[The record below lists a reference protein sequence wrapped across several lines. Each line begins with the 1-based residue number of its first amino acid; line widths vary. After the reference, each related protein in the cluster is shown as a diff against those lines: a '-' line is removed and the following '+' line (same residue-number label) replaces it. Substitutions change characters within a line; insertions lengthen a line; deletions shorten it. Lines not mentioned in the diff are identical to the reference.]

1 VLKHLNSAIWFKTT
15 HLHARTLPPSKE
27 RGHVDDFL
35 YALVFGFVFCLSP
48 GAVLAETLR
57 RGLQHGFRPALLV
70 QVGSLVGD
78 AVWAV
83 IGLTGLALLIQ
94 HDAVRIPL
102 TVVCALY
109 LAWLGLRSLID
120 AWHLPESE
128 SAPASSQQNALA
140 VGAAI
145 SLANPKNIVYW
156 ARWACTIRHRRRHAQ
171 PRADADVFCRFH
183 AGFGAVVLSDS
194 GAGQPA
200 APEHLAAVAA
210 RQLWRVRCGI
220 DLSGGAC
227 RARDLNGRKPFPE
240 RAMPRR

>member
-1 VLKHLNSAIWFKTT
+1 MLTIF
-15 HLHARTLPPSKE
+15 
-27 RGHVDDFL
+27 F

-156 ARWACTIRHRRRHAQ
+156 GALGSALSGIVGATPSHGQ
-171 PRADADVFCRFH
+171 TLMFF
-183 AGFGAVVLSDS
+183 AGFMLASVLSCFLTAALVNLLRQNASPLWQRVSYGGCGAVLIYLAV
-194 GAGQPA
+194 
-200 APEHLAAVAA
+200 LAA
-210 RQLWRVRCGI
+210 QGI
-220 DLSGGAC
+220 
-227 RARDLNGRKPFPE
+227 
-240 RAMPRR
+240 

>member
-1 VLKHLNSAIWFKTT
+1 L
-15 HLHARTLPPSKE
+15 KE

-156 ARWACTIRHRRRHAQ
+156 
-171 PRADADVFCRFH
+171 
-183 AGFGAVVLSDS
+183 GALGS
-194 GAGQPA
+194 A
-200 APEHLAAVAA
+200 
-210 RQLWRVRCGI
+210 
-220 DLSGGAC
+220 LSGIVGATPSHGQTLMFLPVSCWLRCC
-227 RARDLNGRKPFPE
+227 RAF
-240 RAMPRR
+240 